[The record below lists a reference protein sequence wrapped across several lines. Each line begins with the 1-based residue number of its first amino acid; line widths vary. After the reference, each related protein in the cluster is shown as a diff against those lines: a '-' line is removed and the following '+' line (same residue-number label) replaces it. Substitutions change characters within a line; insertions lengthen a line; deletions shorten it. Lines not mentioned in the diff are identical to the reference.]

1 MRVLL
6 DTHAFLWFIE
16 GKDSLSIFARRTI
29 EDETTERF
37 VSIASLWEAAIKFSI
52 GKLDLQQ
59 PFATLISRQ
68 LEENAM
74 ALLPIRVEHL
84 TYLTTLPFHHRDPFD
99 RLLIVQAMVENMPII
114 STDEAFDD
122 AAMVSVCKAAED

>member
-99 RLLIVQAMVENMPII
+99 RLLISQARIERA
-114 STDEAFDD
+114 TL
-122 AAMVSVCKAAED
+122 VSSDKALLAYDVPVLW